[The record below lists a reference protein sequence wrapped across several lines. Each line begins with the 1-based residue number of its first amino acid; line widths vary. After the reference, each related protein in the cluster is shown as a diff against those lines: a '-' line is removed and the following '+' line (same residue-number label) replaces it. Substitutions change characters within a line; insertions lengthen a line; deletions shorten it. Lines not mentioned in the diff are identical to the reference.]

1 MNTLSRDE
9 CTKLGFTSAI
19 GIAIGCK
26 NLLVFAY
33 GRQVFADFDRLPH
46 RIVHCLEAVRETP
59 LILQRFMWEVGRR
72 LGVPLSQ
79 RQVQVF
85 CGAVDPSRAIFRSAS
100 LLGTITKMV
109 LFFAPPEGPRVGETW
124 YEYAADFVE
133 GCHAP
138 AAWMTEAMVAPFQI
152 PPPPA
157 AHVALAAVHPPPPA
171 PPGNQGLGQVAP
183 VPQAPPS
190 SPETGAGL
198 RPTGGQ
204 VPVKAE
210 AAAASGEE
218 AGQEPGQQ
226 PQALVRGAAG
236 GQQDRHGSPSPQRVG
251 GEAAAMVFTSPV
263 AFRLRSRS
271 LREAGTKVER
281 ALK

>member
-9 CTKLGFTSAI
+9 CTKLGFTSAV

-26 NLLVFAY
+26 DRLELAH
-33 GRQVFADFDRLPH
+33 GRQVFADFDRLPL
-46 RIVHCLEAVRETP
+46 RLVQCLEAVRETP
-59 LILQRFMWEVGRR
+59 QDLQQFMWEVGRR

-109 LFFAPPEGPRVGETW
+109 NFFAPPQGPRVGQTW
-124 YEYAADFVE
+124 YDYAAGFVE
-133 GCHAP
+133 RYHTKG
-138 AAWMTEAMVAPFQI
+138 AWITEIMISPFQI
-152 PPPPA
+152 PTPPA
-157 AHVALAAVHPPPPA
+157 ADTVLAAVHPPPPPPPA
-171 PPGNQGLGQVAP
+171 PHGNQGLGQVAP

-210 AAAASGEE
+210 AVAAPCEE
-218 AGQEPGQQ
+218 AGEEPGQQ
-226 PQALVRGAAG
+226 PRALVRGAAG
-236 GQQDRHGSPSPQRVG
+236 GQQDRHGSPSPQR
-251 GEAAAMVFTSPV
+251 AAAVFTSPV

-281 ALK
+281 APK